1 MEFLILNQNN
11 GFPNGFPNQITGFL
25 TPEQQLNNFNIIQK
39 QEEEKKTI
47 YNEHKFIIYKKK
59 VNTNNN
65 PGNRLDFNF
74 KFTFTKSFKDVLSV
88 QLLKA
93 SLKINEANTFTIPPN
108 PSSIGNNSNGTSGA
122 SATAFHFYVLDI
134 DELNDLKSD
143 NSNAINANSTDSGVL
158 NRFENA
164 FALLDV
170 KTAFDNGEAQGSYAH
185 HYNLQENSENIK
197 YFDPPLN
204 QLKEINIKMYPHN
217 YENIAERGRDTY
229 LLLEFLVKT
238 KDRITIY

>member
-1 MEFLILNQNN
+1 MEFLILNENN
-11 GFPNGFPNQITGFL
+11 EFPNGFPNQITGFL
-25 TPEQQLNNFNIIQK
+25 TPEQQLNNFNIIKK

-59 VNTNNN
+59 ANATNN
-65 PGNRLDFNF
+65 PSDRLDFNF
-74 KFTFTKSFKDVLSV
+74 KFTFTKPFKDVLSV

-93 SLKINEANTFTIPPN
+93 SLKINEANTFTIAT
-108 PSSIGNNSNGTSGA
+108 GNNANGTSGA
-122 SATAFHFYVLDI
+122 SASAFHFYVLDI

-143 NSNAINANSTDSGVL
+143 NSNAINADSTDSGVL

-170 KTAFDNGEAQGSYAH
+170 KTAFDNDNSGIGSYAH

-204 QLKEINIKMYPHN
+204 QLKELNIKMYPHN
-217 YENIAERGRDTY
+217 YENIAERGKDTY

>member
-11 GFPNGFPNQITGFL
+11 GFPNGFPNQITSFL

-59 VNTNNN
+59 VNITNNSSD
-65 PGNRLDFNF
+65 RIDFNF
-74 KFTFTKSFKDVLSV
+74 KFTFTKPFKDVLSV

-93 SLKINEANTFTIPPN
+93 SLKINKANTFTT
-108 PSSIGNNSNGTSGA
+108 GNYDDYNGTTGA
-122 SATAFHFYVLDI
+122 SETAFHFYVLDI
-134 DELNDLKSD
+134 NELNDLKSD
-143 NSNAINANSTDSGVL
+143 NSNAINADSTDSGVL

-164 FALLDV
+164 FALLDL
-170 KTAFDNGEAQGSYAH
+170 KTAFNNSADNNSGIGEYAH

-204 QLKEINIKMYPHN
+204 QLSELNIKMYPHN
-217 YENIAERGRDTY
+217 YENIAERGKDTY

>member
-25 TPEQQLNNFNIIQK
+25 TPEQQLNNFNIIKK
-39 QEEEKKTI
+39 QEKEKKTI

-59 VNTNNN
+59 ANINNTSS
-65 PGNRLDFNF
+65 NRIDFNF
-74 KFTFTKSFKDVLSV
+74 KFTFTKPFKDVLSV

-93 SLKINEANTFTIPPN
+93 SLKINKANTFTIATGTN
-108 PSSIGNNSNGTSGA
+108 ANGTSGA

-134 DELNDLKSD
+134 NELNDLKSD

-158 NRFENA
+158 NRYENA
-164 FALLDV
+164 FALLDL
-170 KTAFDNGEAQGSYAH
+170 KTAFNNSGDNNSGIGEYAH

-204 QLKEINIKMYPHN
+204 QLKELNIKMYPHN

>member
-25 TPEQQLNNFNIIQK
+25 TPEQQLNNFNIIKK

-65 PGNRLDFNF
+65 PGNRVDFNF
-74 KFTFTKSFKDVLSV
+74 KFTFTKPFEDVLSV
-88 QLLKA
+88 KLLKA
-93 SLKINEANTFTIPPN
+93 SLKINKNNTFNIAT
-108 PSSIGNNSNGTSGA
+108 GNNANGTSGA

-134 DELNDLKSD
+134 NELNDLKSD

-164 FALLDV
+164 FALLDLKNV
-170 KTAFDNGEAQGSYAH
+170 FNNSGDNNSGIGEYAH

-204 QLKEINIKMYPHN
+204 QLKELNIKMYPHN

>member
-59 VNTNNN
+59 ANINNTSS
-65 PGNRLDFNF
+65 NRIDFNF
-74 KFTFTKSFKDVLSV
+74 KFTFTKPFKDVLSV

-93 SLKINEANTFTIPPN
+93 SLKINKANTFTT
-108 PSSIGNNSNGTSGA
+108 GNYDYYNGTTGA
-122 SATAFHFYVLDI
+122 SETAFHFYVLDI
-134 DELNDLKSD
+134 NELNDLKSD
-143 NSNAINANSTDSGVL
+143 NSNAINADSTDSGVL

-164 FALLDV
+164 FALLDL
-170 KTAFDNGEAQGSYAH
+170 KTAFNNSADNNSGIGEYAH

-204 QLKEINIKMYPHN
+204 QLSELNIKMYPHN
-217 YENIAERGRDTY
+217 YENIAERGKDTY